1 MFPNWVLYLFFL
13 IAVILCG
20 FYYNYLVKQKL
31 ILENFNSVIT
41 TYDNYNKSYINE
53 MGRNNNL
60 DKSLQEHDYGSFYDA
75 LNTNY
80 TELNRSTGK
89 IAQDIANRSTSLNNK
104 INEFKTTVLNDSN
117 LLENERTKII
127 DRYRKEADK
136 SFANPKG
143 NIEKRLNRVLDNSKD
158 NIINDFV
165 RNIPNNDEVI
175 DRIDDNY
182 SETMKYIKNYGETT
196 LGLAINSELTNLVKK
211 SLLEKTSNLPSED
224 LSKNNGILVRV
235 YDANAPA
242 SSSKGNMLGQLSR
255 EYIIPSINYYMSF
268 NNDSFF
274 NNNKTNLFRYLEFIG
289 HIKIPQSTTIIEFQL
304 ESGSGARLYFAGEL
318 LIDEFNL
325 AAVSSASRLNYVQPL
340 QKVPFKVQAY
350 EGRDGTNSYLML
362 KWRLNRNGSFVAI
375 PPEYYFLPNLKLF

>member
-1 MFPNWVLYLFFL
+1 
-13 IAVILCG
+13 
-20 FYYNYLVKQKL
+20 
-31 ILENFNSVIT
+31 
-41 TYDNYNKSYINE
+41 
-53 MGRNNNL
+53 
-60 DKSLQEHDYGSFYDA
+60 
-75 LNTNY
+75 
-80 TELNRSTGK
+80 
-89 IAQDIANRSTSLNNK
+89 
-104 INEFKTTVLNDSN
+104 
-117 LLENERTKII
+117 
-127 DRYRKEADK
+127 
-136 SFANPKG
+136 
-143 NIEKRLNRVLDNSKD
+143 
-158 NIINDFV
+158 
-165 RNIPNNDEVI
+165 
-175 DRIDDNY
+175 
-182 SETMKYIKNYGETT
+182 MKYIKNYGETT

>member
-143 NIEKRLNRVLDNSKD
+143 NIEKRL
-158 NIINDFV
+158 
-165 RNIPNNDEVI
+165 
-175 DRIDDNY
+175 
-182 SETMKYIKNYGETT
+182 
-196 LGLAINSELTNLVKK
+196 
-211 SLLEKTSNLPSED
+211 
-224 LSKNNGILVRV
+224 
-235 YDANAPA
+235 
-242 SSSKGNMLGQLSR
+242 
-255 EYIIPSINYYMSF
+255 
-268 NNDSFF
+268 
-274 NNNKTNLFRYLEFIG
+274 
-289 HIKIPQSTTIIEFQL
+289 IEF
-304 ESGSGARLYFAGEL
+304 
-318 LIDEFNL
+318 
-325 AAVSSASRLNYVQPL
+325 
-340 QKVPFKVQAY
+340 
-350 EGRDGTNSYLML
+350 
-362 KWRLNRNGSFVAI
+362 
-375 PPEYYFLPNLKLF
+375 